1 MKKIMIGVL
10 VLIPIIIVLIVGLV
24 TNFVSTQVHIGVDS
38 VTLDK
43 TVCYINL
50 AELKVDASGAGRLLN
65 LKDHLTVEVLPEK
78 ATNRDALTWSIDGE
92 VVSLNPA
99 LDTSDADLAYM
110 VEDVDGTYVAAQSN
124 STGLMM
130 IKDYCHF
137 TVTVQAEQHK
147 ASCLIEITDAEVQ
160 AISVSGKN
168 TLSVGESTL
177 LTARYSPLG
186 SLVTTGTWE
195 SDNPSVAKVDAN
207 GIVTAVAAGSAN
219 ITMTT
224 TKASTGEPVQS
235 PAFRV
240 TVNPSVTLFGTTVN
254 VAGNSFDLS
263 SIGVNDGGAT
273 ATGGTLA
280 GGTFTFE
287 EGVSSA
293 TLTLTGGAKVTLVK
307 CASDDFVIENADIIA
322 YDAESESSYIV
333 ALNGIPLKLSAV
345 WQADVNGATGTP
357 SVTWASLDENIAKID
372 QNGVV
377 TPVSNGKVTIS
388 ATAGGKQQFIE
399 IFVAKK
405 TDMLNLAMTDENL
418 KVGLALETVFA
429 SQKFDAE
436 YNLVPNT
443 VTIETVVPEPT
454 GDSDFYNDFV
464 FTVTDLY
471 DDKDIA
477 YFEGNVLTFIPENIT
492 ERTTVTVTVKAKYPR
507 YPDMAQLTQA
517 SVTLN
522 VVSGVSVT
530 DTEQLFRAAP
540 LSRDFEKYS
549 ENGTDK
555 YREVTPAVKAI
566 VMNSDIEIKANST
579 AARTPEICCDFYGNG
594 HNLYSTKAFVGDTGM
609 DLIYQYGDNTTISNV
624 VLTTNKDIGDEI
636 TDAEG
641 AKGLRGYGVS
651 FNITPG
657 DRYGEDETRH
667 TVRMEYSIVE
677 NAGTGIGL
685 SGVDFYLDGCIIR
698 NMGGTGIYVATNLNE
713 YEVDGQKIY
722 GTKYSIIHTNNV
734 VMSNLIGTAMSFHFT
749 GFASKNQEVA
759 DKENEAGHVSGLVQ
773 TGFLDIYNWQPITA
787 LNLIDKNTIDS
798 SLGNLVDLASS
809 AIGDALTDPKFSN
822 VVKQYNGET
831 YVHMGFISVG
841 ITEKSYLEPQFVT
854 EEGRYREITTNDF
867 IGNSFFD
874 MALTIMPPIKDNPIR
889 VWCYYANDSA
899 ITPGKTYVINAK
911 FIERLHQA

>member
-50 AELKVDASGAGRLLN
+50 AELKVDASGEGRILN
-65 LKDHLTVEVLPEK
+65 LNDYLNIIVLPEK
-78 ATNRDALTWSIDGE
+78 ATNRDALTWSVDGK
-92 VVSLNPA
+92 VVSLNPSP
-99 LDTSDADLAYM
+99 DTESNDIAYM
-110 VEDVDGTYVAAQSN
+110 VEEAGGKYVAAQSN

-130 IKDYCHF
+130 VKDYCHF

-147 ASCLIEITDAEVQ
+147 ASCLIEITDADVQ
-160 AISVSGKN
+160 SVTVSGKD

-186 SLVTTGTWE
+186 SLVTTGSWKS
-195 SDNPSVAKVDAN
+195 SDPAVAKVDAN
-207 GIVTAVAAGSAN
+207 GIVTAVGAGNAD
-219 ITMTT
+219 ITMT
-224 TKASTGEPVQS
+224 AVQANAGGDITS
-235 PAFRV
+235 AAFKI
-240 TVNPSVTLFGTTVN
+240 TVNPSVTLFGTIVN
-254 VAGNSFDLS
+254 VAGNSFNLS
-263 SIGVNDGGAT
+263 AIGVNDDGAT
-273 ATGGTLA
+273 ATGGTVS
-280 GGTFTFE
+280 GGTFTFD

-293 TLTLTGGAKVTLVK
+293 TLTLTGGAQVTLVK
-307 CASDDFVIENADIIA
+307 CASDDFVIENADIIS
-322 YDAESESSYIV
+322 YNPDAADPYIV
-333 ALNGIPLKLSAV
+333 AVNDIPLKLSAV
-345 WQADVNGATGTP
+345 WQADVNGPTGTP

-388 ATAGGKQQFIE
+388 ASVDGKQQFID

-436 YNLVPNT
+436 YKLVPNT
-443 VTIETVVPEPT
+443 VAIETVIPEPT
-454 GDSDFYNDFV
+454 GDSAFYNDFV
-464 FTVTDLY
+464 FTVTDQY
-471 DDKDIA
+471 ADKDIA
-477 YFEGNVLTFIPENIT
+477 YFDGNVLTFIPENIT

-507 YPDMAQLTQA
+507 YPDMASLTQA

-522 VVSGVSVT
+522 VVSGVAVSDT
-530 DTEQLFRAAP
+530 DQLFHAAK
-540 LSRDFEKYS
+540 LSLDFEKYN
-549 ENGTDK
+549 ENGAEK
-555 YREVTPAVKAI
+555 YREIDPAVKAI
-566 VMNSDIEIKANST
+566 VMTSDIEIKENYSS
-579 AARTPEICCDFYGNG
+579 ARTPEICSDFYGNG

-609 DLIYQYGDNTTISNV
+609 DLIYQYGNNTTISNV
-624 VLTTNKDIGDEI
+624 VITTNKDIGDEI

-641 AKGLRGYGVS
+641 AKGLRGYGIS

-657 DRYGEDETRH
+657 DRYGENETRH
-667 TVRMEYSIVE
+667 TVRLEYSIVE
-677 NAGTGIGL
+677 NAGTGIGVH
-685 SGVDFYLDGCIIR
+685 GVDLYIDGCIIR
-698 NMGGTGIYVATNLNE
+698 NMGGTGIYVPTNLYE
-713 YEVDGQKIY
+713 YEDNGVKSY
-722 GTKYSIIHTNNV
+722 GTKYNVVHTNNV
-734 VMSNLIGTAMSFHFT
+734 VMSNLIGTAMSFQFT
-749 GFASKNQEVA
+749 GFASKNQEIA
-759 DKENEAGHVSGLVQ
+759 DKEYEAGHVSGLVQ

-867 IGNSFFD
+867 ENQTLFKLLLN
-874 MALTIMPPIKDNPIR
+874 AMPSIKDNPIR
-889 VWCYYANDSA
+889 VWCYYANDAA